1 MRIELQISFPR
12 NYLGVQTL
20 SNDETMND

>member
-1 MRIELQISFPR
+1 MTIESHFSFPR
-12 NYLGVQTL
+12 NYLGVQPQ